1 MSKSKNV
8 IAEVLEVSSNEVVAE
23 QPKTAVEAPTGPVV
37 KQTAIEDRLYEV
49 VPSETEIKFRG
60 KQRQQTYDALK
71 SSPQPLN
78 IKDISTITAELGLT
92 AKGGVEPSVRYHIHH
107 LAKDGFVLCTN
118 PTFILS

>member
-1 MSKSKNV
+1 MSKSKND
-8 IAEVLEVSSNEVVAE
+8 AEVEVIESTNEVVA
-23 QPKTAVEAPTGPVV
+23 VETPTAPTV

-78 IKDISTITAELGLT
+78 IKDTSAIAAELGLT

-118 PTFILS
+118 PTFILE